1 MKTPLWIA
9 GALVLAALSACSPG
23 KAIHDKS
30 YFATHDSDRTSTIAA
45 CQNNPGQTPTD
56 ANCIAAIAAQ
66 ADVDRKKSWNVTSP
80 ASRQSD
86 PGKL

>member
-1 MKTPLWIA
+1 
-9 GALVLAALSACSPG
+9 VLSALSACSPG
-23 KAIHDKS
+23 KAVHDKS
-30 YFATHDSDRTSTIAA
+30 YFAAHDGDRSSTITT
-45 CQNNPGQTPTD
+45 CQNNPGQTVTD

-66 ADVDRKKSWNVTSP
+66 ADIDRKKSWNLTTP